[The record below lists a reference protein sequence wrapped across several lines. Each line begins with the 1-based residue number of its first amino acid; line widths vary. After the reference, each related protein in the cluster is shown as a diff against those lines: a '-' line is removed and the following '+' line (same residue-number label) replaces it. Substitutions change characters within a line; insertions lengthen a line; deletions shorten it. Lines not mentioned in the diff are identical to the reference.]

1 MPPSER
7 LSPAF
12 WLAPS
17 SGLWFPEI
25 VVCFRPMPKII
36 DHDQYRKELLSQC
49 FDLFAE
55 KGYAAITMRQIAQG
69 LKVSTGTLYHYFPSK
84 EILFEQMVR
93 EMALQD
99 IRNAAVEIQQKESTI
114 ERIEAIFHFLAKHED
129 YFIKQNLIWVE
140 FYQQQKRDGGDR
152 LSLFCQIWKD
162 HEQEISELVDIKDEN
177 LLKLLGCFID
187 GMLLH
192 RMFDPDEFPF
202 QQQTQLLISML
213 KLYLDHYPEQGQI
226 H

>member
-1 MPPSER
+1 
-7 LSPAF
+7 
-12 WLAPS
+12 
-17 SGLWFPEI
+17 
-25 VVCFRPMPKII
+25 MPKII

-84 EILFEQMVR
+84 EVLFEQMVR

-99 IRNAAVEIQQKESTI
+99 IQNAIVEIRQKETTLD
-114 ERIEAIFHFLAKHED
+114 RIEAIFHFIARHED
-129 YFIKQNLIWVE
+129 YFIKQNLIWFE

-162 HEQEISELVDIKDEN
+162 HEQEISELVNITDQN

-192 RMFDPDEFPF
+192 RMFDPEEFSF
-202 QQQTQLLISML
+202 EQQTQLIMDML
-213 KLYLDHYPEQGQI
+213 KLYLDQHPEAGQI
-226 H
+226 R

>member
-1 MPPSER
+1 
-7 LSPAF
+7 
-12 WLAPS
+12 
-17 SGLWFPEI
+17 
-25 VVCFRPMPKII
+25 MPKII

-84 EILFEQMVR
+84 EVLFEQMVR

-99 IRNAAVEIQQKESTI
+99 IQNAIVEIQAKETTL
-114 ERIEAIFHFLAKHED
+114 ERIEAIFYFIAKHED
-129 YFIKQNLIWVE
+129 YFIKQNLIWFE
-140 FYQQQKRDGGDR
+140 FYQQQKRSGGDR
-152 LSLFCQIWKD
+152 LSLFCQVWKEY
-162 HEQEISELVDIKDEN
+162 EQEISDLVAIKDKN

-192 RMFDPDEFPF
+192 RMFDPEEFSLE
-202 QQQTQLLISML
+202 QQIQLLMNML
-213 KLYLDHYPEQGQI
+213 KLYFDQHPEQGQTR
-226 H
+226 

>member
-1 MPPSER
+1 M
-7 LSPAF
+7 
-12 WLAPS
+12 
-17 SGLWFPEI
+17 WFAEI
-25 VVCFRPMPKII
+25 VACFRPMPKII

-99 IRNAAVEIQQKESTI
+99 IRNAAVEIQQKASTI
-114 ERIEAIFHFLAKHED
+114 DRIDAIFQFIAKHED

-162 HEQEISELVDIKDEN
+162 HEQEISELVAIKDEN
-177 LLKLLGCFID
+177 LLELLGCFID
-187 GMLLH
+187 GLLLH
-192 RMFDPDEFPF
+192 RMFDPDEFSF
-202 QQQTQLLISML
+202 QKQTQLLMTML
-213 KLYLDHYPEQGQI
+213 KIYLDHHPEQGQT